1 MSTPERFREDMDAD
15 ERAEALAD
23 AIAAIRDELDGEE
36 AAAFER
42 TYGKGWP
49 R

>member
-1 MSTPERFREDMDAD
+1 MSTPHNFREELDAD

-23 AIAAIRDELDGEE
+23 AIAELRDELDGEE

-42 TYGKGWP
+42 NYGKGW